1 MTWVARMTCRTHLP
15 GSVLVAALF
24 ALSAPA
30 MADEITEN
38 LESALA
44 AYRDG
49 NIPQALAEVEEAR
62 RLMLDIA
69 RPTLVVYLPEAPEG
83 WTRSIDAQMSAS
95 LAAMGGGTG
104 AEAVYERDG
113 QRVSLV
119 IVADSPMATAMAGLF
134 SSPELLATAGELL
147 RVGRQT
153 FLDDGKQVSTVLDG
167 RILVRAKGPDAQ
179 TILPF
184 LQAIDYRAL
193 AAFGS

>member
-1 MTWVARMTCRTHLP
+1 MTRGMGGTCLVRLP
-15 GSVLVAALF
+15 SAVLATALIVL
-24 ALSAPA
+24 AAPA
-30 MADEITEN
+30 MADEIGDR
-38 LESALA
+38 LERALA

-83 WTRSIDAQMSAS
+83 WTRRIDAQMSAS

-104 AEAVYERDG
+104 VEAVYERDG